1 MQSSVMPFSTFK
13 EHNPPPLPVG
23 KRSEE
28 EKGSADKPFLGAAKD
43 SSEQVG
49 FGDGS
54 FCNSERDFFPIFI
67 KTTQLPIFIPLNQG
81 TDPSTAR
88 LIFEGNLA
96 VYHINPLLISVFSF
110 PGPSRSPC
118 CSL

>member
-1 MQSSVMPFSTFK
+1 MSFSTFK

-28 EKGSADKPFLGAAKD
+28 EKSSADKLFPGAAKD

-54 FCNSERDFFPIFI
+54 FCNSEHDFFPTFI
-67 KTTQLPIFIPLNQG
+67 KTTQLSIFSPSNQG
-81 TDPSTAR
+81 T
-88 LIFEGNLA
+88 
-96 VYHINPLLISVFSF
+96 VYGQAHLWEELSCLSHQRPVNFCLYLSRAIKEPLLLPVA
-110 PGPSRSPC
+110 
-118 CSL
+118 L